1 MHYQHRLES
10 KDIDMKLLLQRNI
23 EKLGNI
29 GDIVDVPPGYGR
41 NYLLPKGL
49 AVEVTADNIN
59 RFEGM
64 KRRLI
69 AIEQETKE
77 KFELLAK
84 EIEGASCT
92 VVTNASEEGHLY
104 GSVTARDIATQFVA
118 EDIEVEPKA
127 IVLPEPIK
135 ELGIYMV
142 TIKLHPEVE
151 CEAKV
156 WVVKGDESQ
165 VGSMDFLEEDDEE
178 ASDADEADAEEGEAS
193 SDEDPAGTEE
203 AGGEEA
209 PAEADSGHGE
219 SED

>member
-1 MHYQHRLES
+1 
-10 KDIDMKLLLQRNI
+10 MKLLLQRNI

-29 GDIVDVPPGYGR
+29 GDIVEVAAGYGR
-41 NYLLPKGL
+41 NYLLPQGF
-49 AVEVTADNIN
+49 AVEVTADNVN

-64 KRRLI
+64 RRRLI
-69 AIEQETKE
+69 ALEQETKE
-77 KFELLAK
+77 KFQVLAK

-104 GSVTARDIATQFVA
+104 GSVNARDIAAQFAA
-118 EDIEVEPKA
+118 EDIEVEPKS

-142 TIKLHPEVE
+142 RVRLHPDVE

-165 VGSMDFLEEDDEE
+165 VGSMDFLNEEEDEAEE
-178 ASDADEADAEEGEAS
+178 AEAQGADDDSLPAEEPAPE
-193 SDEDPAGTEE
+193 EDGAV
-203 AGGEEA
+203 
-209 PAEADSGHGE
+209 DSEE
-219 SED
+219 SEVD

>member
-1 MHYQHRLES
+1 
-10 KDIDMKLLLQRNI
+10 MKLLLQRNI

-29 GDIVDVPPGYGR
+29 GDIVEVAAGYGR
-41 NYLLPKGL
+41 NYLLPQGF
-49 AVEVTADNIN
+49 AVEVTADNVN

-64 KRRLI
+64 RRRLI
-69 AIEQETKE
+69 ALEQETKE
-77 KFELLAK
+77 KFQVLAK

-104 GSVTARDIATQFVA
+104 GSVNARDIAAQFAA
-118 EDIEVEPKA
+118 EDIEVEPKS

-142 TIKLHPEVE
+142 RVRLHPDVE

-165 VGSMDFLEEDDEE
+165 VGSMDFLNEEEDE
-178 ASDADEADAEEGEAS
+178 AEDAEAQGADDDS
-193 SDEDPAGTEE
+193 L
-203 AGGEEA
+203 
-209 PAEADSGHGE
+209 PAEEPAPEEDGAVDSEE
-219 SED
+219 SEVD

>member
-1 MHYQHRLES
+1 
-10 KDIDMKLLLQRNI
+10 MKLLLQRNI

-29 GDIVDVPPGYGR
+29 GDIVHVPPGYGR

-104 GSVTARDIATQFVA
+104 GSVTARDIAAQFVA
-118 EDIEVEPKA
+118 EDIKIEPKS

-142 TIKLHPEVE
+142 NIRLHPEVE

-165 VGSMDFLEEDDEE
+165 VGSMDFLEEESE
-178 ASDADEADAEEGEAS
+178 TSLAYGE
-193 SDEDPAGTEE
+193 EE
-203 AGGEEA
+203 AGSEETPTEEEA
-209 PAEADSGHGE
+209 GESAEDEAPEDNSSESEKGE
-219 SED
+219 SEE

>member
-1 MHYQHRLES
+1 
-10 KDIDMKLLLQRNI
+10 MKLLLQRNI

-29 GDIVDVPPGYGR
+29 GDIVEVAPGYGR

-64 KRRLI
+64 RRRLI
-69 AIEQETKE
+69 ALEQETKE
-77 KFELLAK
+77 KFEVLAK
-84 EIEGASCT
+84 EIEKASCT

-104 GSVTARDIATQFVA
+104 GSVTARDIAAQFSA
-118 EDIEVEPKA
+118 EEIEVEPKS
-127 IVLPEPIK
+127 IILPEPIK

-142 TIKLHPEVE
+142 NIRLHPEVE

-165 VGSMDFLEEDDEE
+165 VGSMAFLDEDDGD
-178 ASDADEADAEEGEAS
+178 SGE
-193 SDEDPAGTEE
+193 PGTEE
-203 AGGEEA
+203 AEPSDGAVDGGEDDEPQGEDEGNVSEEYVETEEGSA
-209 PAEADSGHGE
+209 DDSGP
-219 SED
+219 ED

>member
-1 MHYQHRLES
+1 
-10 KDIDMKLLLQRNI
+10 MKLLLQRNI

-29 GDIVDVPPGYGR
+29 GDIVEVAPGYGR

-49 AVEVTADNIN
+49 AVEVTADNLN

-64 KRRLI
+64 RRRLI
-69 AIEQETKE
+69 ALEQETKE
-77 KFELLAK
+77 KFEVLAK
-84 EIEGASCT
+84 EIEKASCT

-104 GSVTARDIATQFVA
+104 GSVTARDIAAQFAA
-118 EDIEVEPKA
+118 EEIEVEPKA

-142 TIKLHPEVE
+142 NIRLHPEVE

-165 VGSMDFLEEDDEE
+165 VGSMDFLNEDDEG
-178 ASDADEADAEEGEAS
+178 SG
-193 SDEDPAGTEE
+193 DPDTEE
-203 AGGEEA
+203 AEPPDGSVDGGEDDEPQSEDEGNVSDENVETEEGSA
-209 PAEADSGHGE
+209 DDSG

>member
-1 MHYQHRLES
+1 
-10 KDIDMKLLLQRNI
+10 MKLLLQRNI
-23 EKLGNI
+23 EKLGTI

-104 GSVTARDIATQFVA
+104 GSVTARDIAAQFVA
-118 EDIEVEPKA
+118 EDIKIEPKA

-142 TIKLHPEVE
+142 NIRLHPEVE

-165 VGSMDFLEEDDEE
+165 VGSMDFLDEDNEQSPEDDDEGDDSADNSTEEDPQ
-178 ASDADEADAEEGEAS
+178 
-193 SDEDPAGTEE
+193 EDNNSETE
-203 AGGEEA
+203 
-209 PAEADSGHGE
+209 DGE

>member
-1 MHYQHRLES
+1 
-10 KDIDMKLLLQRNI
+10 MKLLLQRNI
-23 EKLGNI
+23 EKLGTI

-59 RFEGM
+59 RFAGM

-104 GSVTARDIATQFVA
+104 GSVTARDIAAQFVA
-118 EDIEVEPKA
+118 EDIKIEPKA

-142 TIKLHPEVE
+142 NIRLHPEVE

-165 VGSMDFLEEDDEE
+165 VGSMDFLDEDNEQSPEDDAEGDDSADNSTEEDPQ
-178 ASDADEADAEEGEAS
+178 
-193 SDEDPAGTEE
+193 EDNNSETE
-203 AGGEEA
+203 
-209 PAEADSGHGE
+209 DGE

>member
-1 MHYQHRLES
+1 
-10 KDIDMKLLLQRNI
+10 MKLLLQRNI

-29 GDIVDVPPGYGR
+29 GDIVHVPPGYGR

-69 AIEQETKE
+69 ALEQETKE

-104 GSVTARDIATQFVA
+104 GSVTARDIAAQFVA
-118 EDIEVEPKA
+118 EDIKIEPKS

-142 TIKLHPEVE
+142 NIRLHPEVE

-165 VGSMDFLEEDDEE
+165 VGSMDFLEEESE
-178 ASDADEADAEEGEAS
+178 TSLAYGE
-193 SDEDPAGTEE
+193 EE
-203 AGGEEA
+203 AGSEETPTEEEA
-209 PAEADSGHGE
+209 GESAEDEAPEDNSSESEKGE
-219 SED
+219 SEE

>member
-1 MHYQHRLES
+1 
-10 KDIDMKLLLQRNI
+10 MKLLLQRNI

-29 GDIVDVPPGYGR
+29 GDIVEVAPGYGR

-64 KRRLI
+64 RRRLI
-69 AIEQETKE
+69 ALEQETKE
-77 KFELLAK
+77 KFEVLAK
-84 EIEGASCT
+84 EIEKASCA

-104 GSVTARDIATQFVA
+104 GSVTARDIAAQFSA
-118 EDIEVEPKA
+118 EEIEVEPKS
-127 IVLPEPIK
+127 IILPEPIK

-142 TIKLHPEVE
+142 NIRLHPEVE

-165 VGSMDFLEEDDEE
+165 VGSMDFLNEDDEG
-178 ASDADEADAEEGEAS
+178 SGEP
-193 SDEDPAGTEE
+193 DTEE
-203 AGGEEA
+203 AESPDEPVDDGGEDDESQREDEGNVSEEYVETEEGSA
-209 PAEADSGHGE
+209 DDSGP
-219 SED
+219 ED

>member
-1 MHYQHRLES
+1 
-10 KDIDMKLLLQRNI
+10 MKLLLQRNI

-29 GDIVDVPPGYGR
+29 GDIVHVPPGYGR

-104 GSVTARDIATQFVA
+104 GSVTARDIAAQFVA
-118 EDIEVEPKA
+118 EDIKVEPKS

-142 TIKLHPEVE
+142 NIRLHPEVE

-165 VGSMDFLEEDDEE
+165 VGSMDFLEEESE
-178 ASDADEADAEEGEAS
+178 TSLAYGE
-193 SDEDPAGTEE
+193 EE
-203 AGGEEA
+203 AGSEETPAEEEA
-209 PAEADSGHGE
+209 GEPAEDEAPEDNSSESEKGE
-219 SED
+219 SEE